1 MKSANILALALLVF
15 AASCA
20 SNTEKPAPAAQPAP
34 SASPAADKVSKLDTG
49 SLGEMSI
56 PAENPVTPDKV
67 ELGKKLFFDTRL
79 SKTGMMSCE
88 SCHMPDKGWAD
99 GKQFSTRADGM
110 VNTRHT
116 PTLYNVGYYKQWY
129 WDGRAATLE
138 GQVTAAWR
146 GQMGG
151 DPEAVAMTLNGI
163 DAYKADFQKVFS
175 GPATGDNISKAI
187 AAFVRT
193 ILSKD
198 SPWDKY
204 QAGDKSAVGD
214 DVVKGFDVFSNSD
227 KANCTL
233 CHLPPLFTDTLFHNV
248 GIGFDKPMPDLGRG
262 KTLGDAAEKAG
273 KKDPDAD
280 TMKGAFKTPT
290 LRSITE
296 SAPYFH
302 DGRAAKLEDAV
313 DLMLKGGVKNPNLDE
328 KLKPRML
335 KAAERTQL
343 IAFLKALTPEAK
355 PFEKPQIP

>member
-1 MKSANILALALLVF
+1 MKSAKILALALLVF

-20 SNTEKPAPAAQPAP
+20 SNTEKPAPVAP

-49 SLGEMSI
+49 SLGEMAI
-56 PAENPVTPDKV
+56 PADNPVTPDKV

-88 SCHMPDKGWAD
+88 SCHLPDKGWAD
-99 GKQFSTRADGM
+99 GKPFSTRSDGM

-151 DPEAVAMTLNGI
+151 DPDGVAMTLNGI

-175 GPATGDNISKAI
+175 GPATGDNISKAL

-262 KTLGDAAEKAG
+262 KILGDAAEKAG
-273 KKDPDAD
+273 TKNPDAD

-296 SAPYFH
+296 TAPYFH

-313 DLMLKGGVKNPNLDE
+313 DLMLKGGIKNPNLDE
-328 KLKPRML
+328 KLKPKTL
-335 KAAERTQL
+335 KADEKAQL
-343 IAFLKALTPEAK
+343 IAFLKALTPEQK
-355 PFEKPQIP
+355 PFEKPQVP